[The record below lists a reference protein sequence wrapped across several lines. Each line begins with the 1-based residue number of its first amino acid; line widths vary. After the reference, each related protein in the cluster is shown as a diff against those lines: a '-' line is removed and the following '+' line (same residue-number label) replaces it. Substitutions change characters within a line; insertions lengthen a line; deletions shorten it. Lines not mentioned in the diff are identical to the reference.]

1 MTSRY
6 RLLQPLAT
14 GGMAELFLGVAKGAE
29 GFERTVA
36 IKRVLPHLARE
47 PDISR
52 MFVSEARLAMLL
64 QHQNIVTVHDVGES
78 ADGLFLVMELVDGWD
93 LGTLIRAVTRQ
104 GLRVPPHLA
113 VFIASQAQA
122 GLQHAYRRQHDGHPV
137 VTAHRDVSPSN
148 LLVSREGE
156 VKVTDFGI
164 ARLTGLSRTEP
175 GAFKGK
181 VPYAAPEVLR
191 GEPATALSD
200 QFSLGT
206 LLAEL
211 LAGQHPFGSAA
222 AEPMAVAH
230 SILNRAPASL
240 PDVPASL
247 ATLVLRMLSRDPA
260 ARFPEPEDVS
270 EALARWLAQTGEPAS
285 SHALATF
292 LRGVRLPLSVGEV
305 AQAALAEAPASTS
318 ASFVMSAVPLE
329 GVDTRRIPS
338 ASGARQVTM
347 AYGGG
352 AAASPA
358 WKAPPASVPVAAEEE
373 EPWSPPAGGVSLSA
387 SGAVVHTCAL
397 CGTALESPD
406 SPCESCTRGPSAR
419 WSDAGEAPEQAPDA
433 SAQGRNPAAPRDSAS
448 LPARPGAEPAALR
461 GAGPAASRPHANAP
475 AMATSAPDW
484 AQANGPT
491 GAAASRPQV
500 HAAAASA
507 PARDPANA
515 PFGASA
521 SRPQANASSASR
533 ARANAPSPAPADAPA
548 LATQSISDVD
558 DAERMNR
565 PSIRQAA
572 QGDLEL
578 EERAPRAESSPSEFE
593 PMAPSRSRRHW
604 GPAVALLG
612 IAAVLAAGALFVWP
626 RYELQVLRALGLPS
640 AVLSIRSEPSGATV
654 LVDGV
659 VVGVTPLVMDNVY
672 PARSVPVQLKLKGY
686 RVWTGSFMGGK
697 KSDVAAELKR

>member
-93 LGTLIRAVTRQ
+93 LGALIRAVTRQ
-104 GLRVPPHLA
+104 GLRIPPHLA

-122 GLQHAYRRQHDGHPV
+122 GLQHAYRRQHDGQPV

-156 VKVTDFGI
+156 MKVTDFGI
-164 ARLTGLSRTEP
+164 ARLAGLSRTEP

-206 LLAEL
+206 ILAEL

-305 AQAALAEAPASTS
+305 ARTALAEAPASTS

-338 ASGARQVTM
+338 ASGARQATM
-347 AYGGG
+347 AYG
-352 AAASPA
+352 ASPA

-397 CGTALESPD
+397 CGSALESPG
-406 SPCESCTRGPSAR
+406 SPCESCTRGPSGR
-419 WSDAGEAPEQAPDA
+419 WSDAGEALAMVPDA
-433 SAQGRNPAAPRDSAS
+433 SAPGRDPAAPHGSA
-448 LPARPGAEPAALR
+448 RT
-461 GAGPAASRPHANAP
+461 GP
-475 AMATSAPDW
+475 
-484 AQANGPT
+484 
-491 GAAASRPQV
+491 
-500 HAAAASA
+500 
-507 PARDPANA
+507 
-515 PFGASA
+515 
-521 SRPQANASSASR
+521 SRPQANAPTMAASAPVRAPASGPTGAPDSRPQTNAATPASR
-533 ARANAPSPAPADAPA
+533 ARTQAPSPAPADAPA

-593 PMAPSRSRRHW
+593 PMAPSRSRGRW

-626 RYELQVLRALGLPS
+626 RYELQVLRAIGLPS

-654 LVDGV
+654 VVDGV
-659 VVGVTPLVMDNVY
+659 EVGVTPLVMDNVY

-686 RVWTGSFMGGK
+686 RVWAGSFMGGK

>member
-78 ADGLFLVMELVDGWD
+78 AEGLFLVMELVDGWD
-93 LGTLIRAVTRQ
+93 LGALIRAVTRQ
-104 GLRVPPHLA
+104 GLRIPPHLA

-122 GLQHAYRRQHDGHPV
+122 GLQHAYRRQHDGQPV

-164 ARLTGLSRTEP
+164 ARLAGLSRTEP

-206 LLAEL
+206 ILAEL

-222 AEPMAVAH
+222 ADPMAVAY
-230 SILNRAPASL
+230 SILNRAPSSL

-305 AQAALAEAPASTS
+305 ARTALAEAPASTS
-318 ASFVMSAVPLE
+318 ASFVMSVAPHE
-329 GVDTRRIPS
+329 GMDTGHIPS
-338 ASGARQVTM
+338 ASGARAATM

-406 SPCESCTRGPSAR
+406 SPCESCTRGPSTSR
-419 WSDAGEAPEQAPDA
+419 SDASAAPAMSPDA
-433 SAQGRNPAAPRDSAS
+433 SAQGRAPAA
-448 LPARPGAEPAALR
+448 PARPGAEPMAPR
-461 GAGPAASRPHANAP
+461 GAGPAASRPQANAP
-475 AMATSAPDW
+475 AMVTSSPARAPAD
-484 AQANGPT
+484 GPASVASASARAPASGHA
-491 GAAASRPQV
+491 GAPASRPRAN
-500 HAAAASA
+500 AAA
-507 PARDPANA
+507 PD
-515 PFGASA
+515 
-521 SRPQANASSASR
+521 SR
-533 ARANAPSPAPADAPA
+533 ARTQAPSPAAPADAPA
-548 LATQSISDVD
+548 LATQSLSDVD
-558 DAERMNR
+558 DAARMNR
-565 PSIRQAA
+565 PSIRQAS

-578 EERAPRAESSPSEFE
+578 EERAPRAESSPLEFD
-593 PMAPSRSRRHW
+593 PVTPSRPRRRW

-612 IAAVLAAGALFVWP
+612 IAAVLAGGALFAWP
-626 RYELQVLRALGLPS
+626 LVETQVLRALGLPA

-659 VVGVTPLVMDNVY
+659 EVGVTPLVMDNVY

-697 KSDVAAELKR
+697 KSDVQAELKR

>member
-1 MTSRY
+1 M
-6 RLLQPLAT
+6 LQPLAT

-78 ADGLFLVMELVDGWD
+78 AEGLFLVMELVDGWD
-93 LGTLIRAVTRQ
+93 LGALMRAVTRQ

-164 ARLTGLSRTEP
+164 ARLAGLSRTEP

-181 VPYAAPEVLR
+181 VPYAAPEVIR

-200 QFSLGT
+200 QFSLGI

-292 LRGVRLPLSVGEV
+292 LRGVRLPMSVGEV
-305 AQAALAEAPASTS
+305 ARTALAEAPASTA
-318 ASFVMSAVPLE
+318 ASFVMSSVPRE
-329 GVDTRRIPS
+329 GMDTGRIPS
-338 ASGARQVTM
+338 ASGARSATVVH
-347 AYGGG
+347 GGG
-352 AAASPA
+352 DAASPA
-358 WKAPPASVPVAAEEE
+358 WKASLASVPVGAEEE

-387 SGAVVHTCAL
+387 DGAVVHTCAL
-397 CGTALESPD
+397 CGRALESPD
-406 SPCESCTRGPSAR
+406 SPCESCTRG
-419 WSDAGEAPEQAPDA
+419 A
-433 SAQGRNPAAPRDSAS
+433 SA
-448 LPARPGAEPAALR
+448 
-461 GAGPAASRPHANAP
+461 
-475 AMATSAPDW
+475 
-484 AQANGPT
+484 
-491 GAAASRPQV
+491 
-500 HAAAASA
+500 
-507 PARDPANA
+507 
-515 PFGASA
+515 
-521 SRPQANASSASR
+521 ASSLGHGTAASR
-533 ARANAPSPAPADAPA
+533 ARMNAPSPAAPAAPA

-558 DAERMNR
+558 DAARMNR

-578 EERAPRAESSPSEFE
+578 EERGPRAESSPSEFE
-593 PMAPSRSRRHW
+593 PVVPSRPRGRW
-604 GPAVALLG
+604 GAAVALLG
-612 IAAVLAAGALFVWP
+612 TAAVLAAGALFVWP

-640 AVLSIRSEPSGATV
+640 AVLSVQSEPSGATV

-659 VVGVTPLVMDNVY
+659 EVGVTPLVMDNTY

-697 KSDVAAELKR
+697 KSDVTAELKR

>member
-78 ADGLFLVMELVDGWD
+78 AEGLFLVMELVDGWD
-93 LGTLIRAVTRQ
+93 LGALMRAVTRQ
-104 GLRVPPHLA
+104 GLRIPPHLA
-113 VFIASQAQA
+113 VFIVSQAQA
-122 GLQHAYRRQHDGHPV
+122 GLQHAYRRQHDGQPV

-164 ARLTGLSRTEP
+164 ARLAGLSRTEP

-181 VPYAAPEVLR
+181 VPYAAPEVIR

-200 QFSLGT
+200 QFSLGII
-206 LLAEL
+206 LAEL

-222 AEPMAVAH
+222 AEPMAVAY

-247 ATLVLRMLSRDPA
+247 ATLVLRMLSREPA

-292 LRGVRLPLSVGEV
+292 LRGIRLPMSVGEV
-305 AQAALAEAPASTS
+305 ARTALAEAPASTS
-318 ASFVMSAVPLE
+318 ASFAMSTVPRE
-329 GVDTRRIPS
+329 GVDTGRIPS
-338 ASGARQVTM
+338 ASGARSATV

-352 AAASPA
+352 NAGSPA
-358 WKAPPASVPVAAEEE
+358 WKAPPAAVPVGAEEE
-373 EPWSPPAGGVSLSA
+373 EPWSPTVGGVSLSA
-387 SGAVVHTCAL
+387 DGAVVHTCAL

-406 SPCESCTRGPSAR
+406 SPCESCTRGPSTSWGGASAMT
-419 WSDAGEAPEQAPDA
+419 SDAASPRASASESAWPGSESEAPGGSGSAA
-433 SAQGRNPAAPRDSAS
+433 SG
-448 LPARPGAEPAALR
+448 PAR
-461 GAGPAASRPHANAP
+461 AP
-475 AMATSAPDW
+475 AS
-484 AQANGPT
+484 GPSS
-491 GAAASRPQV
+491 G
-500 HAAAASA
+500 
-507 PARDPANA
+507 
-515 PFGASA
+515 SA
-521 SRPQANASSASR
+521 SRPQANAAAAR
-533 ARANAPSPAPADAPA
+533 ARAQAPSPAVPDAPA

-558 DAERMNR
+558 ESARMNR

-593 PMAPSRSRRHW
+593 PVVPSRSRRRW

-640 AVLSIRSEPSGATV
+640 AVLSIHSEPSGATV

-659 VVGVTPLVMDNVY
+659 EVGVTPLVMDNTY

-697 KSDVAAELKR
+697 KSDVTAELKR

>member
-1 MTSRY
+1 M
-6 RLLQPLAT
+6 LQPLAT

-93 LGTLIRAVTRQ
+93 LGALIRAVTRQ
-104 GLRVPPHLA
+104 GLRIPPHLA

-164 ARLTGLSRTEP
+164 ARLAGLSRTEP

-206 LLAEL
+206 ILAEL

-305 AQAALAEAPASTS
+305 ARTALAEAPASTS

-329 GVDTRRIPS
+329 GVDTGRIPS
-338 ASGARQVTM
+338 ASGARQATM
-347 AYGGG
+347 AYG
-352 AAASPA
+352 ASPA

-397 CGTALESPD
+397 CGSALESPD
-406 SPCESCTRGPSAR
+406 SPCESCTGSRS
-419 WSDAGEAPEQAPDA
+419 DA
-433 SAQGRNPAAPRDSAS
+433 SAAPAAPHGS
-448 LPARPGAEPAALR
+448 
-461 GAGPAASRPHANAP
+461 ANAP
-475 AMATSAPDW
+475 VMAMSSPARAS
-484 AQANGPT
+484 ANGP
-491 GAAASRPQV
+491 
-500 HAAAASA
+500 ASA
-507 PARDPANA
+507 
-515 PFGASA
+515 ASA
-521 SRPQANASSASR
+521 SRPQANAASASR
-533 ARANAPSPAPADAPA
+533 ARTNAPSPAPADAPA
-548 LATQSISDVD
+548 LVTQSISDVD

-593 PMAPSRSRRHW
+593 PMAPSRSRRRW

-626 RYELQVLRALGLPS
+626 RYELQVLRAIGLPS

-654 LVDGV
+654 VVDGV
-659 VVGVTPLVMDNVY
+659 EVGVTPLVMDNVY

>member
-78 ADGLFLVMELVDGWD
+78 AEGLFLVMELVDGWD
-93 LGTLIRAVTRQ
+93 LGALIRAVTRQ
-104 GLRVPPHLA
+104 GLRIPPHLA

-122 GLQHAYRRQHDGHPV
+122 GLQHAYRRQHDGQPV

-164 ARLTGLSRTEP
+164 ARLAGLSRTEP

-222 AEPMAVAH
+222 AEPMAVAY

-292 LRGVRLPLSVGEV
+292 LRGVRLPMSVGEV
-305 AQAALAEAPASTS
+305 ARTALAEAPASTS
-318 ASFVMSAVPLE
+318 ASFVMSVAPHE
-329 GVDTRRIPS
+329 GMDTGRIPS
-338 ASGARQVTM
+338 ASGARAVTM

-387 SGAVVHTCAL
+387 SGAVVHACAL
-397 CGTALESPD
+397 CGSALESPD
-406 SPCESCTRGPSAR
+406 SPCESCTRGSSA
-419 WSDAGEAPEQAPDA
+419 SGHDAGA
-433 SAQGRNPAAPRDSAS
+433 
-448 LPARPGAEPAALR
+448 
-461 GAGPAASRPHANAP
+461 
-475 AMATSAPDW
+475 
-484 AQANGPT
+484 
-491 GAAASRPQV
+491 
-500 HAAAASA
+500 
-507 PARDPANA
+507 
-515 PFGASA
+515 
-521 SRPQANASSASR
+521 SASR
-533 ARANAPSPAPADAPA
+533 ARANAPSPTAPVDAPA

-558 DAERMNR
+558 DAARMNR

-578 EERAPRAESSPSEFE
+578 EERAPRVESSPSAFE
-593 PMAPSRSRRHW
+593 AVTPSRPRGRW

-612 IAAVLAAGALFVWP
+612 IAAVLAAGVVFVWP
-626 RYELQVLRALGLPS
+626 RYELQVLRTLGLSS

-659 VVGVTPLVMDNVY
+659 EVGVTPLVMDNAY

-697 KSDVAAELKR
+697 KSDVQAELKR

>member
-14 GGMAELFLGVAKGAE
+14 GGMAELFLGVSKGAE

-52 MFVSEARLAMLL
+52 MFVAEARLAMLL

-78 ADGLFLVMELVDGWD
+78 PEGLFLVMELVDGWD
-93 LGTLIRAVTRQ
+93 LGALMRAVTRQ
-104 GLRVPPHLA
+104 GLRIPPHLA
-113 VFIASQAQA
+113 VFIVSQAQA

-164 ARLTGLSRTEP
+164 ARLSGLSRTEP

-181 VPYAAPEVLR
+181 VPYAAPEVIR

-200 QFSLGT
+200 QFSLGII
-206 LLAEL
+206 LAEL
-211 LAGQHPFGSAA
+211 LAGQHPFGAA
-222 AEPMAVAH
+222 AEAEPMAVAY

-260 ARFPEPEDVS
+260 GRFPEPEDVS

-292 LRGVRLPLSVGEV
+292 LRGIRLPLSVGEV
-305 AQAALAEAPASTS
+305 ARTALAEAPASTS
-318 ASFVMSAVPLE
+318 ASFVMSVAPRE
-329 GVDTRRIPS
+329 GRDAGRLPS
-338 ASGARQVTM
+338 ASGAASATVS
-347 AYGGG
+347 YGAGAL
-352 AAASPA
+352 AAAGPVASA
-358 WKAPPASVPVAAEEE
+358 RGEAASWKPPPAAVPVGAEEE
-373 EPWSPPAGGVSLSA
+373 EPWSPPTGGVSLSA

-397 CGTALESPD
+397 CGSALESPD
-406 SPCESCTRGPSAR
+406 SPCEACTRGPSATATGASAAPAMNSAASEPWAAAR
-419 WSDAGEAPEQAPDA
+419 DAGAPHGP
-433 SAQGRNPAAPRDSAS
+433 
-448 LPARPGAEPAALR
+448 RPGAEPLASR
-461 GAGPAASRPHANAP
+461 GTGPASPPPQAGAMARSSPAPSPSRPP
-475 AMATSAPDW
+475 ST
-484 AQANGPT
+484 
-491 GAAASRPQV
+491 
-500 HAAAASA
+500 AAASA
-507 PARDPANA
+507 PARARPNA
-515 PFGASA
+515 
-521 SRPQANASSASR
+521 
-533 ARANAPSPAPADAPA
+533 PAPATAEASAPA
-548 LATQSISDVD
+548 LATQSLADVD
-558 DAERMNR
+558 EAERVNR

-578 EERAPRAESSPSEFE
+578 EERAPKAASTPHWEFE
-593 PMAPSRSRRHW
+593 PATTPRPRRRW
-604 GPAVALLG
+604 GLAVALFG
-612 IAAVLAAGALFVWP
+612 IAAVLAAGVLFLWP
-626 RYELQVLRALGLPS
+626 RYGTQVMHALGAPTE
-640 AVLSIRSEPSGATV
+640 VLSIRSEPSGATV

-659 VVGVTPLVMDNVY
+659 EIGVTPMAIDNTY
-672 PARSVPVQLKLKGY
+672 PPRSVSVQLKLKGY
-686 RVWTGSFMGGK
+686 RPWTGSFMGGRK
-697 KSDVAAELKR
+697 ADVDAELKR